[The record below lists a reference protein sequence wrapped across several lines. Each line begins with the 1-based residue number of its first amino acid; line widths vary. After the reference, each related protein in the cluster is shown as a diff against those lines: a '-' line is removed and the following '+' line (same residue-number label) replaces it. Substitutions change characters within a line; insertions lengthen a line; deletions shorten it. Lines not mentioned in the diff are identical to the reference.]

1 MSLQITLE
9 DLQILRQGRLDRLRK
24 VFIKPL
30 GLCRLQMTR
39 RDRLVIHCPEPWVV
53 DALMEDLDK
62 LVEAARIVV
71 GAQSMSICFVGEE
84 IYRTRTLEAHVSS
97 EERYAS

>member
-1 MSLQITLE
+1 MSLQLTLE
-9 DLQILRQGRLDRLRK
+9 DLQTLRRNRLDRLRK

-39 RDRLVIHCPEPWVV
+39 RDRLVVHCPEPWVV
-53 DALMEDLDK
+53 DELMSDLPE
-62 LVEAARIVV
+62 LINAARVVV
-71 GAQSMSICFVGEE
+71 GAQALSICFVGEE
-84 IYRTRTLEAHVSS
+84 IYRTRTMEVQ

>member
-9 DLQILRQGRLDRLRK
+9 DLQILRQSRLDRLRK

-30 GLCRLQMTR
+30 GLCRLQVTR

-53 DALMEDLDK
+53 DELMEDLDR
-62 LVEAARIVV
+62 LTEAARIVV

-84 IYRTRTLEAHVSS
+84 VYRTRTLAVQEEA
-97 EERYAS
+97 RYAS

>member
-1 MSLQITLE
+1 MSLQLTLE
-9 DLQILRQGRLDRLRK
+9 DLQTLRKGRLDRLRK

-39 RDRLVIHCPEPWVV
+39 RDRLVIHCPEPWIV
-53 DALMEDLDK
+53 DELMSDLPRLTNAAL
-62 LVEAARIVV
+62 IVV
-71 GAQSMSICFVGEE
+71 GAQSLSICFVGEE
-84 IYRTRTLEAHVSS
+84 IYQTPTMAIQ

>member
-30 GLCRLQMTR
+30 GLCRLQVTR

-53 DALMEDLDK
+53 DELMDNLDE
-62 LVEAARIVV
+62 LIEAARIVV
-71 GAQSMSICFVGEE
+71 GAQSLSICFVGEE
-84 IYRTRTLEAHVSS
+84 IFRARTLSPMI

>member
-1 MSLQITLE
+1 MSFQITLE
-9 DLQILRQGRLDRLRK
+9 DLQILRQNRLDRLRK

-30 GLCRLQMTR
+30 GLCRLQVTR

-53 DALMEDLDK
+53 DALMEDLDQ
-62 LVEAARIVV
+62 LTEAARIVV

-84 IYRTRTLEAHVSS
+84 IYRTRTLVAQEQ
-97 EERYAS
+97 ERYAS

>member
-1 MSLQITLE
+1 MSLQLTLE
-9 DLQILRQGRLDRLRK
+9 DLQTLRKGRLDRLRK

-39 RDRLVIHCPEPWVV
+39 RDRLVVHCPEPWVV
-53 DALMEDLDK
+53 DELMSDLPQ
-62 LVEAARIVV
+62 LINAAKVVV
-71 GAQSMSICFVGEE
+71 GAQSLSICFVGEE
-84 IYRTRTLEAHVSS
+84 IYRTRTMEVQ

>member
-9 DLQILRQGRLDRLRK
+9 DLQILRQSRLDRLRK
-24 VFIKPL
+24 AFIKPL
-30 GLCRLQMTR
+30 GLCRLQVTR

-53 DALMEDLDK
+53 DELMEDLDR
-62 LVEAARIVV
+62 LTDAARIVV

-84 IYRTRTLEAHVSS
+84 IYRTRTLAVQEEA
-97 EERYAS
+97 RYAS

>member
-30 GLCRLQMTR
+30 GLCRLQVTR

-53 DALMEDLDK
+53 DELMENLDE
-62 LVEAARIVV
+62 LIEAARIVI
-71 GAQSMSICFVGEE
+71 GAQSLSICFVGEE
-84 IYRTRTLEAHVSS
+84 IFRARTLNPAI

>member
-30 GLCRLQMTR
+30 GLCRLQVTR

-53 DALMEDLDK
+53 DELMENLDE
-62 LVEAARIVV
+62 LIEAARIVV
-71 GAQSMSICFVGEE
+71 GAQSLSICFVGEE
-84 IYRTRTLEAHVSS
+84 IFRARTLNSAL